1 MKFSPA
7 FYGASGS
14 MRPTGCTR
22 RFSSPATKIAFT
34 VRRLAWYIC
43 PEREVR
49 DMTFPEKLIT
59 LRAGRGWSQ
68 EKLAGELGVTRQAV
82 GRWERGECLPDA
94 MGLTRLAQT
103 FDVNPEWLLDES
115 ASGAPEPRQARRA
128 KLAWFDYLAFVTTPL
143 MAGVCLYAKLT
154 FADSLSYL
162 IGAPLLWR
170 LEPILIKP
178 LGWLALGW
186 GAAALL
192 AAFGLRPQS
201 RGVRWAL
208 IIAGAVLPAILLLT
222 VTNMYWLHWY
232 RTQHTTWVINSPS
245 MLVIG
250 GLLLGMA
257 AKRRDKMS

>member
-1 MKFSPA
+1 M
-7 FYGASGS
+7 
-14 MRPTGCTR
+14 
-22 RFSSPATKIAFT
+22 
-34 VRRLAWYIC
+34 
-43 PEREVR
+43 
-49 DMTFPEKLIT
+49 
-59 LRAGRGWSQ
+59 
-68 EKLAGELGVTRQAV
+68 
-82 GRWERGECLPDA
+82 
-94 MGLTRLAQT
+94 
-103 FDVNPEWLLDES
+103 
-115 ASGAPEPRQARRA
+115 
-128 KLAWFDYLAFVTTPL
+128 
-143 MAGVCLYAKLT
+143 CLYAKLT

-162 IGAPLLWR
+162 IVAPLLWR

-186 GAAALL
+186 GVAGLL

-245 MLVIG
+245 VLVIG

>member
-14 MRPTGCTR
+14 TRPTGCTR

-34 VRRLAWYIC
+34 VRRLAWYIR

-115 ASGAPEPRQARRA
+115 ASGAPE
-128 KLAWFDYLAFVTTPL
+128 PL

>member
-1 MKFSPA
+1 
-7 FYGASGS
+7 
-14 MRPTGCTR
+14 
-22 RFSSPATKIAFT
+22 
-34 VRRLAWYIC
+34 
-43 PEREVR
+43 
-49 DMTFPEKLIT
+49 MTFPEKLIT

-103 FDVNPEWLLDES
+103 FDVNPEWLLNES
-115 ASGAPEPRQARRA
+115 ASGAPE
-128 KLAWFDYLAFVTTPL
+128 PL

-186 GAAALL
+186 GVAALL

>member
-34 VRRLAWYIC
+34 VRRLAWYIR

-115 ASGAPEPRQARRA
+115 ASGAPEP
-128 KLAWFDYLAFVTTPL
+128 L

-186 GAAALL
+186 GVAALL

-201 RGVRWAL
+201 RRVRWAL

>member
-1 MKFSPA
+1 
-7 FYGASGS
+7 
-14 MRPTGCTR
+14 
-22 RFSSPATKIAFT
+22 
-34 VRRLAWYIC
+34 
-43 PEREVR
+43 
-49 DMTFPEKLIT
+49 MTFPEKLIT
-59 LRAGRGWSQ
+59 LRAGRGWSR

-115 ASGAPEPRQARRA
+115 ASGAPEP
-128 KLAWFDYLAFVTTPL
+128 L

-186 GAAALL
+186 GVAALL

>member
-22 RFSSPATKIAFT
+22 QFSSPATKIAFT
-34 VRRLAWYIC
+34 VRRLVWYIR

-82 GRWERGECLPDA
+82 VRWERGECLPDA

-115 ASGAPEPRQARRA
+115 ASGAPE
-128 KLAWFDYLAFVTTPL
+128 PL

-186 GAAALL
+186 GVAALL

-232 RTQHTTWVINSPS
+232 RTQHTKWVINSPS